1 MHPGITINDL
11 IDYYQTRVEQL
22 EALKGSKSLDQEYRE
37 TAISI
42 YSAFIKN
49 LKQLEE
55 YEE

>member
-11 IDYYQTRVEQL
+11 IEYYQTRIDQL
-22 EALKGSKSLDQEYRE
+22 EALKGSKSLDREYRT

-49 LKQLEE
+49 LKQLKE
-55 YEE
+55 YEG